1 MWYSAR
7 MTMKR
12 QLISAF
18 TFCMLAVAPVV
29 CAQDDAAFDE
39 APSKRK
45 VSKKAAKSLAPV
57 PELLSK
63 ATYLTRKKPN
73 LKAKYYGFIRSASW
87 CVPCQIFVPQLLEGY
102 SKMKGAKLEVIL
114 LGQEDEAVVK
124 KYMKEHKYNIPGVMP
139 SELGSVPGL
148 SFEGL
153 GFPSMCIVDAEGNFV
168 ALSGGKNMQEWKKQI
183 KEYEAEQRKAKKK
196 AKDSEPKEDS
206 AED

>member
-1 MWYSAR
+1 
-7 MTMKR
+7 MKKR
-12 QLISAF
+12 LNLI
-18 TFCMLAVAPVV
+18 MLLMCGMLVFAPLACALDENLAEERPVAKKTTKP
-29 CAQDDAAFDE
+29 A
-39 APSKRK
+39 
-45 VSKKAAKSLAPV
+45 KKAMAEV

-73 LKAKYYGFIRSASW
+73 LKAKYYGFLRSASW

-153 GFPSMCIVDAEGNFV
+153 GFPSMCIVDADGNFV

-196 AKDSEPKEDS
+196 AKDSEPEEDS

>member
-1 MWYSAR
+1 
-7 MTMKR
+7 MTMK
-12 QLISAF
+12 QHLISAF

-29 CAQDDAAFDE
+29 CAQEEADVDAT
-39 APSKRK
+39 PTKRK

-73 LKAKYYGFIRSASW
+73 LKAKYYGFLRSASW

-139 SELGSVPGL
+139 AELGTVPGL

-183 KEYEAEQRKAKKK
+183 KEYETEQRKAKKK
-196 AKDSEPKEDS
+196 AKTSEPAEDS
-206 AED
+206 GEE

>member
-1 MWYSAR
+1 

>member
-1 MWYSAR
+1 
-7 MTMKR
+7 MTMK
-12 QLISAF
+12 QHLISAF
-18 TFCMLAVAPVV
+18 TFCMLAVAPVA

-39 APSKRK
+39 APAKRK

-73 LKAKYYGFIRSASW
+73 LKAKYYGFLRSASW

-139 SELGSVPGL
+139 SELGTVPGL

-153 GFPSMCIVDAEGNFV
+153 GFPSMCIVDADGNFV

-196 AKDSEPKEDS
+196 AKDSVPEEDS

>member
-1 MWYSAR
+1 MWYSAG
-7 MTMKR
+7 MKKKLN
-12 QLISAF
+12 LI
-18 TFCMLAVAPVV
+18 MLLLCGMMAVAPLT

-73 LKAKYYGFIRSASW
+73 LKAKYFGFIRSASW
-87 CVPCQIFVPQLLEGY
+87 CLPCQVFLPQLLEDY
-102 SKMKGAKLEVIL
+102 SKMKGAKLELIL

-124 KYMKEHKYNIPGVMP
+124 NYMKEHKYNIPGVMP
-139 SELGSVPGL
+139 AELGTVPGL

-168 ALSGGKNMQEWKKQI
+168 ALSGGKNMQDWKRQI
-183 KEYEAEQRKAKKK
+183 KDFQAEQRKARKKDK
-196 AKDSEPKEDS
+196 TREPAEDS
-206 AED
+206 GEE

>member
-1 MWYSAR
+1 
-7 MTMKR
+7 MKKKLN
-12 QLISAF
+12 LI
-18 TFCMLAVAPVV
+18 MLLLCGMLVVAPQT
-29 CAQDDAAFDE
+29 CAQDEAFAE
-39 APSKRK
+39 ERPVAKKTTKSA
-45 VSKKAAKSLAPV
+45 KKAMAVV

-73 LKAKYYGFIRSASW
+73 LKAKYYGFLRSASW

-139 SELGSVPGL
+139 AELGTVPGL

-183 KEYEAEQRKAKKK
+183 KDFQAEQRKAKKK
-196 AKDSEPKEDS
+196 AKDSEPEEDS

>member
-1 MWYSAR
+1 
-7 MTMKR
+7 
-12 QLISAF
+12 
-18 TFCMLAVAPVV
+18 MLLMCGMLVFAPLACALDENLAEERPVAKKTTKP
-29 CAQDDAAFDE
+29 A
-39 APSKRK
+39 
-45 VSKKAAKSLAPV
+45 KKAMAEV

-73 LKAKYYGFIRSASW
+73 LKAKYYGFLRSASW

-139 SELGSVPGL
+139 SELGTVPGL

-153 GFPSMCIVDAEGNFV
+153 GFPSMCIVDADGNFV

-196 AKDSEPKEDS
+196 AKDSEPEEDS